1 MSHDVT
7 PKPPIRLRTRS
18 IPADPFATTRLLT
31 ATDVAGVLQVS
42 VRTVR
47 RLIAAGSLEAI
58 QVGRSV
64 RIAPEALQ
72 AMLGSK
78 GQTGT

>member
-1 MSHDVT
+1 MSLDLA
-7 PKPPIRLRTRS
+7 PAPPVRLKTRG
-18 IPADPFATTRLLT
+18 PRADPLATTRLLT
-31 ATDVAGVLQVS
+31 ALDVAGVLQVS

-72 AMLGSK
+72 AMLRSK
-78 GQTGT
+78 GQMRT